1 MVNFCQHVLK
11 PLLGSFTRVFIVFLS
26 VIFFFSAAQDYAS
39 ELGPQTELQRLEVTE
54 PEIAHSSSNPMYQ
67 GTPTPDPKYNRKPT
81 AGMQTNES

>member
-26 VIFFFSAAQDYAS
+26 VIFFSAAQDYAS
-39 ELGPQTELQRLEVTE
+39 ELDPQTELQRLQVTV

-81 AGMQTNES
+81 AGMQSNES